1 MGKARDSLPAS
12 FMQPIAQGNIYRTGD
27 AGISLLARQFPSLV
41 YYTKLAYYILKASR
55 NAIKGGYTDEVWVLS
70 SKEVF
75 KNLESVGVK
84 IEVENLSVLSNLEG
98 ACVFVGNHMSTFE
111 GFCYACIIRP
121 FLPFTFVIKESLLK
135 MPLLKHAFKSR
146 NPILVTRKTPRQ
158 DLKEVLH
165 GGAERL
171 GDGISIVIFPQ
182 TTRTNEIK
190 AESFNSIGVKLARR
204 AGVPVVPVAV
214 QSEAW
219 GCGKWIKDMGK
230 INPAKKIRLCFG
242 EPLHLTGNGRKE
254 HEETF
259 RFIQEKL
266 ETWRQLESSS
276 DHIT

>member
-1 MGKARDSLPAS
+1 MGKARDCLSTSL
-12 FMQPIAQGNIYRTGD
+12 MQPIAQENIYRTGD
-27 AGISLLARQFPSLV
+27 AGISFLARQFPSLV
-41 YYTKLAYYILKASR
+41 YYTKLACYILKYSLIAVQG
-55 NAIKGGYTDEVWVLS
+55 NFKDEEWVLS
-70 SKEVF
+70 SKDVF

-84 IEVENLSVLSNLEG
+84 IDVENLSVLSNLEG
-98 ACVFVGNHMSTFE
+98 PCVFVGNHMSTFE
-111 GFCYACIIRP
+111 GFCYPCIIRP
-121 FLPFTFVIKESLLK
+121 FMPITFVIKEDLVK
-135 MPLLKHAFKSR
+135 MPILKHIFKSR

-158 DLKEVLH
+158 DLKEVLQ

-204 AGVPVVPVAV
+204 AAVPVVPVAV

-230 INPAKKIRLCFG
+230 IKPAKKIRVCFG

-254 HEETF
+254 QEETF

-266 ETWRQLESSS
+266 ETWKSIDASS
-276 DHIT
+276 